1 MKIQINKESAV
12 SIRDQLIEQISLQIA
27 SGSLSHEDKLPSIRA
42 LAARLDIHY
51 STITSVY
58 NHLADVG
65 ILEVRQGSGV
75 RVASLKAAHRKPS
88 SKDKS
93 GADKSVDAQLDSM
106 INDFLVDCC
115 DFGLS
120 AEQVLDKFKTFIAK
134 RKPLKQI
141 VVIDRNPDFHNVWL
155 TELKPNFKLP
165 VKAITIEDFKS
176 NPDILGYSL
185 IVTSLYHLFAF
196 QSYVKD
202 KTRLVPC
209 NIEPARAE
217 LDEVGKIRSG
227 SLIMLISASETLM
240 KMASKLIAAQRGND
254 VAVRTILLSE
264 KTEWQYT
271 FEHADLIL
279 CDSQSKDE
287 VTKFNKKGK
296 KVLPFS
302 LCSNATIAL
311 IQDRIEKWG

>member
-1 MKIQINKESAV
+1 MKIQINKESPV

-27 SGSLSHEDKLPSIRA
+27 SGALSHEDKLPSIRA

-65 ILEVRQGSGV
+65 LLEVRQGSGV
-75 RVASLKAAHRKPS
+75 RVASLKS
-88 SKDKS
+88 SQKKS
-93 GADKSVDAQLDSM
+93 GSKEKSSSNNSVDAQLDSM
-106 INDFLVDCC
+106 INEFLVDCC

-120 AEQVLDKFKTFIAK
+120 QEQVLEKFKGFIAR

-141 VVIDRNPDFHNVWL
+141 VVIDRNPDFHPVWL
-155 TELKPNFKLP
+155 TELKPNFSLP

-176 NPDILGYSL
+176 NPDILGDSL
-185 IVTSLYHLFAF
+185 VVTSLYHLFAF

-217 LDEVGKIRSG
+217 LEEVGKMRSG
-227 SLIMLISASETLM
+227 SLIMLVSASETLM

-254 VAVRTILLSE
+254 VAVRTILLKD

-279 CDSQSKDE
+279 CDTQSKDE

-311 IQDRIEKWG
+311 IQDRIAKWG

>member
-1 MKIQINKESAV
+1 MKIQINKESPV

-27 SGSLSHEDKLPSIRA
+27 SGALSHEDKLPSIRA

-65 ILEVRQGSGV
+65 LLEVRQGSGV
-75 RVASLKAAHRKPS
+75 RVASLKSSQKKS

-93 GADKSVDAQLDSM
+93 NSNNSIDAQLDSM
-106 INDFLVDCC
+106 INEFLVDCC

-120 AEQVLDKFKTFIAK
+120 QEQVLEKFKGFIAR

-141 VVIDRNPDFHNVWL
+141 VVIDRNPDFHSVWL
-155 TELKPNFKLP
+155 TELKPNFSLP
-165 VKAITIEDFKS
+165 VKAITIEEFKS
-176 NPDILGYSL
+176 NPDILGDSL
-185 IVTSLYHLFAF
+185 VVTSLYHLFAF

-217 LDEVGKIRSG
+217 LEEVGKMRSG
-227 SLIMLISASETLM
+227 SLIMLVSASETLM

-254 VAVRTILLSE
+254 VAVRTILLKE

-279 CDSQSKDE
+279 CDAQSKDE

-311 IQDRIEKWG
+311 IQDRIAKWG